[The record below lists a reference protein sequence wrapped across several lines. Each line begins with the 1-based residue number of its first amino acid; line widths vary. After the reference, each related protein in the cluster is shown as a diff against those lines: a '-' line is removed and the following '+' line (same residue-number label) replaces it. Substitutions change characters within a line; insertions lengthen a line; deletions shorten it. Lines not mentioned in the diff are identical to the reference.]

1 MAQAGAVDIVR
12 VPDRL
17 AFTRNRYLRALQTP
31 RGLLG
36 LGLVGTIVL
45 LGILAPL
52 LTPYSPTFQIRLQEL
67 LPPSGTHP
75 LGTDELGRDLLSR
88 VLNGIRVDLIVA
100 VVAVPAA
107 AILGCLAGLL
117 GAAGPGWWDT
127 TIQRAFDVIL
137 AFPAIILGIAVAAI
151 LSPGER
157 AIVVTILLANVP
169 IFGRLSRD
177 ALISQRE
184 REYVVAARLIG
195 VSPVRVLFR
204 HIFPNVVDPL
214 IVQLALSMSLAV
226 FLEGGMSFV
235 GIGIQVPQPSLGN
248 LLNEGL
254 PYLATNVNYAVG
266 PMLTLTALVVGLNL
280 IADALNAGVLRR

>member
-1 MAQAGAVDIVR
+1 MAQSAAVGIGLVR
-12 VPDRL
+12 EPTRL
-17 AFTRNRYLRALQTP
+17 SRNRYLRALRTP
-31 RGLLG
+31 SGVLGLTLVAAVVLLG
-36 LGLVGTIVL
+36 L
-45 LGILAPL
+45 LAPL
-52 LTPYSPTFQIRLQEL
+52 LTSYPPTYQLRLQEL
-67 LPPSGTHP
+67 LAPSSSHP

-88 VLNGIRVDLIVA
+88 VLNGIRVDL
-100 VVAVPAA
+100 VVAILGVPAA
-107 AILGCLAGLL
+107 AIIGCLAGLL
-117 GAAGPGWWDT
+117 GAAGPRWLNASL
-127 TIQRAFDVIL
+127 QRTFDVIL

-151 LSPGER
+151 LVPGER

-184 REYVVAARLIG
+184 REYVIAARLIG
-195 VSPVRVLFR
+195 VSPVRVLLR
-204 HIFPNVVDPL
+204 HILPNVVDPL

-254 PYLATNVNYAVG
+254 PYLSTNLNYALG

-280 IADALNAGVLRR
+280 IADALNAGVLRH